1 MSDEHSIEELK
12 AMGIDV
18 GPDEPRV
25 DHVDPGDTVG
35 RLLRE
40 LRVEAA
46 RAEAVFGLAACT
58 TSRCA
63 SMRRWRM
70 MRQIAALTAAAD
82 TPPSET
88 TGEDWLEES
97 MQESRKLLADLPPE
111 TKTAL
116 DNETKFRNGDDT

>member
-46 RAEAVFGLAACT
+46 AEAVC
-58 TSRCA
+58 
-63 SMRRWRM
+63 WRM